1 MKNIYLLIIFVISLI
16 VLISRQQSNYPLD
29 NFSSAILS
37 IFIFILFLFLISKY
51 DEHLDSIEKKNKKKK
66 NKKKKNKKKK
76 IKRKKIKRKKVKSL
90 RKKVKRKKE
99 KSLRKKVKNKKKKI
113 ILIVLF
119 FFLKKITNP
128 SR

>member
-1 MKNIYLLIIFVISLI
+1 MKNIYLLIIFAISLI

-66 NKKKKNKKKK
+66 RKKPKKKRKKPKKKRKKPKKKNKKKK
-76 IKRKKIKRKKVKSL
+76 QR
-90 RKKVKRKKE
+90 
-99 KSLRKKVKNKKKKI
+99 N
-113 ILIVLF
+113 
-119 FFLKKITNP
+119 
-128 SR
+128 